1 MDMVKNLLTKWKTP
15 ILPESGRGEAAA
27 LRHDA
32 PTGEA
37 KHAMEKGGCRWR
49 SSSAVAGPANFDDRL
64 LALNVARLDSG
75 AYVIGT

>member
-37 KHAMEKGGCRWR
+37 KHAMEKGGALPLAFLA
-49 SSSAVAGPANFDDRL
+49 SSGRACEFR
-64 LALNVARLDSG
+64 
-75 AYVIGT
+75 